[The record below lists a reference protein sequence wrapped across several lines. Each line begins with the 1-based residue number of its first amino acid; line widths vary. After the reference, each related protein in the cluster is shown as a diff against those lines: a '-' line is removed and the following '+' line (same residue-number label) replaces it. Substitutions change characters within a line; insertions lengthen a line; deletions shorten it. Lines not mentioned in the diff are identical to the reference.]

1 MHVLCRV
8 IPDCSV
14 IEQVKADAEE
24 GEPFSRVSRGEQ
36 SLKVICNGFSQ
47 N

>member
-1 MHVLCRV
+1 MTETKSTTVTETV
-8 IPDCSV
+8 TIYNWYDTDCGRYSWYQPR
-14 IEQVKADAEE
+14 I
-24 GEPFSRVSRGEQ
+24 